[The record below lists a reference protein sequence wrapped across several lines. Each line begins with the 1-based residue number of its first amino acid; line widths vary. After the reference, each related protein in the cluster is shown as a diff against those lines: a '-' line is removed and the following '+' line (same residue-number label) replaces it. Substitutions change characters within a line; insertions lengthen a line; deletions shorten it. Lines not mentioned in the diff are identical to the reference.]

1 MKLVKGYLG
10 SDLQMEGSLKS
21 KESIRIDATYIGS
34 VLSEHSVVVGA
45 LGKVK
50 GHIQSPVI
58 KIDGWVEGDLNAT
71 KLVEVL
77 GNAHIEGDIITPIG
91 GLKMQLGSLMI
102 DTSIKNKLKKYEKLM
117 LEN

>member
-10 SDLQMEGSLKS
+10 SDLQMEGSLAS

-34 VLSEHSVVVGA
+34 VLSEHSVIVGA

-91 GLKMQLGSLMI
+91 GLKMQIGG
-102 DTSIKNKLKKYEKLM
+102 KFEGKLIMNSAK
-117 LEN
+117 

>member
-10 SDLQMEGSLKS
+10 SDLQMEGSLAS

-34 VLSEHSVVVGA
+34 VLSEHSVIVGS

-58 KIDGWVEGDLNAT
+58 KIDGWVQGDLNAT

-91 GLKMQLGSLMI
+91 GLKMQIGG
-102 DTSIKNKLKKYEKLM
+102 KFEGKLIMNPAK
-117 LEN
+117 